1 MKTKKRFDVFLQLQ
15 FNNVFTDV
23 LSNIDILE
31 IYEVLQIHNKI

>member
-15 FNNVFTDV
+15 FTNVFTDV